1 MNKPLI
7 VAALF
12 AWLPLAAFAE
22 TPPQASAAALD
33 AAPTATA
40 AEPAAVAPTKPVK
53 PSVAD
58 RRCLRETGSRISARR
73 SARRD
78 GGCLPVNGRSYSQE
92 ELQRTGAVDIAD
104 ALRRLDPSIR

>member
-7 VAALF
+7 VAALS
-12 AWLPLAAFAE
+12 ALLPLAAFAE

-33 AAPTATA
+33 ATPAAPS
-40 AEPAAVAPTKPVK
+40 AEPAVVAPAKLVK

-58 RRCLRETGSRISARR
+58 RRCLRETGSRIPARR
-73 SARRD
+73 GLRRD
-78 GGCLPVNGRSYSQE
+78 ACLPGNGRSYSRE
-92 ELQRTGAVDIAD
+92 DLERTGEVDIAD